1 MPKILLL
8 EDNEINR
15 DMMVRRLERRGF
27 EVVVGGN
34 GAEAVPMAIS
44 EAPALILM
52 DMSMPVMDGWEATEQ
67 LKRSAQV
74 NHIPVIALTAHAMA
88 GDREKALAVGCDGYD
103 TKPIDFE
110 RLVGK
115 IEALL
120 PAELAEET
128 PTPEAGATGNTPVER
143 LLLRHLRH
151 ELCTPINAVIGYSE
165 ILIDEVSENMGKAVA
180 QETTAQEIA
189 RQLKEDLEK
198 VHAAGLQLLASTDTI
213 LNPAQLKHNPV
224 AQDISSFGTRVRL
237 ELLTP
242 LSTVMGYCEM
252 LLEDAP
258 QSLQSDLERIDTSAK
273 LLLGMINDIV
283 NLAQQQ
289 LQTLKGHSSLASRL
303 QMDNPANHAFAQT
316 ADKLIR
322 SVRESSSKVSG
333 GNILVVD
340 DNEINCDLLSRQL
353 ERQGYVVSTVTSG
366 VQALDMLNEI
376 AYDLVLL
383 DIFMPDMNGLEV
395 LGRIKRNA
403 AWQTMP
409 VIMISALDELHSV
422 VHCIEMGAEDFLS
435 KPFNPIL
442 LQAKIKACLEKKRLQ
457 EQQSMYI
464 AQRMIA
470 GATPVPILISRI
482 EDGQILY
489 ANLAAEPALGLTVEQ
504 LLERTTLDFYANPG
518 DRKKIVDDLTADQTV
533 QPQEGHPQ
541 KVHHQEIEC
550 KRANGEPFWAA
561 ASMQPL
567 LFDNEATVLTVVYD
581 ISDRKRA
588 EHALKLAE
596 ENYRSIFEN
605 AQSGIYQS
613 LPEGTFIRVNATMAH
628 IHGYESP
635 AEMMAQIT
643 HIDGQVYANAEDRK
657 TFQRLIREQGEVNG
671 FEYQAYQRNG
681 EIIWISENARMVV
694 DAKGEA
700 YYEGVIEDITQRKLD
715 ESALKREMEVLRIE
729 IDQAKRAQSVAE
741 ITESDYFKEI
751 QQEAEILRMMADKD
765 AGVSV
770 GLSSAPVEKSSVDQ
784 SSAEKS
790 SVGQSSVEQSA
801 EATAPSV
808 SPSAQSSMP
817 RVLLVEDNEMN
828 RDMLS
833 RRLKKFGY
841 EVAIAL
847 DGQDGVT
854 KASQDPP
861 DIVLMDMSLPV
872 MDGWEATR
880 TLKASPTTK
889 EIPVIALTAHA
900 MASDREKALAAGCDD
915 YDTKPVDWPRLLGKM
930 DALLPQKQGG

>member
-44 EAPALILM
+44 EVPALILM

-67 LKRSAQV
+67 LKRSTQV

-120 PAELAEET
+120 PAEPAEET
-128 PTPEAGATGNTPVER
+128 PALEAGATGNTPVER

-165 ILIDEVSENMGKAVA
+165 ILIDEVSENMGKAVARETAVQETAAQETTA

-395 LGRIKRNA
+395 LGRIKRNV

-442 LQAKIKACLEKKRLQ
+442 LQAKIKDCLEKKRLK
-457 EQQSMYI
+457 EQQSM
-464 AQRMIA
+464 
-470 GATPVPILISRI
+470 
-482 EDGQILY
+482 
-489 ANLAAEPALGLTVEQ
+489 
-504 LLERTTLDFYANPG
+504 
-518 DRKKIVDDLTADQTV
+518 
-533 QPQEGHPQ
+533 
-541 KVHHQEIEC
+541 
-550 KRANGEPFWAA
+550 
-561 ASMQPL
+561 
-567 LFDNEATVLTVVYD
+567 
-581 ISDRKRA
+581 
-588 EHALKLAE
+588 
-596 ENYRSIFEN
+596 
-605 AQSGIYQS
+605 
-613 LPEGTFIRVNATMAH
+613 
-628 IHGYESP
+628 
-635 AEMMAQIT
+635 
-643 HIDGQVYANAEDRK
+643 
-657 TFQRLIREQGEVNG
+657 
-671 FEYQAYQRNG
+671 
-681 EIIWISENARMVV
+681 
-694 DAKGEA
+694 
-700 YYEGVIEDITQRKLD
+700 
-715 ESALKREMEVLRIE
+715 
-729 IDQAKRAQSVAE
+729 
-741 ITESDYFKEI
+741 
-751 QQEAEILRMMADKD
+751 
-765 AGVSV
+765 
-770 GLSSAPVEKSSVDQ
+770 
-784 SSAEKS
+784 
-790 SVGQSSVEQSA
+790 
-801 EATAPSV
+801 
-808 SPSAQSSMP
+808 
-817 RVLLVEDNEMN
+817 
-828 RDMLS
+828 
-833 RRLKKFGY
+833 
-841 EVAIAL
+841 
-847 DGQDGVT
+847 
-854 KASQDPP
+854 
-861 DIVLMDMSLPV
+861 
-872 MDGWEATR
+872 
-880 TLKASPTTK
+880 
-889 EIPVIALTAHA
+889 
-900 MASDREKALAAGCDD
+900 
-915 YDTKPVDWPRLLGKM
+915 
-930 DALLPQKQGG
+930 

>member
-120 PAELAEET
+120 PPEPAEET
-128 PTPEAGATGNTPVER
+128 PAPEAGATGNAPVER

-165 ILIDEVSENMGKAVA
+165 ILIDEVSENMGKAAARETAVRETAAQDSAA
-180 QETTAQEIA
+180 QEPA

-258 QSLQSDLERIDTSAK
+258 QSLQSDLQRIDTSAK

-289 LQTLKGHSSLASRL
+289 LQTLKGHSSLASQL

-322 SVRESSSKVSG
+322 SVRESSAKVSG

-353 ERQGYVVSTVTSG
+353 ERQGYVVATVTSG

-376 AYDLVLL
+376 SYDLVLL

-395 LGRIKRNA
+395 LSRLKQNV
-403 AWQTMP
+403 AWQSIP

-533 QPQEGHPQ
+533 QPQEGRPQ

-643 HIDGQVYANAEDRK
+643 HIDGQVYANAEDRQN
-657 TFQRLIREQGEVNG
+657 FQRLIREQGEVNG

-694 DAKGEA
+694 DANGEA

-765 AGVSV
+765 AGISG
-770 GLSSAPVEKSSVDQ
+770 GLSSAPVEESRAS
-784 SSAEKS
+784 
-790 SVGQSSVEQSA
+790 
-801 EATAPSV
+801 T
-808 SPSAQSSMP
+808 P

-880 TLKASPTTK
+880 TLKANPATK